1 MLAQVNSVLMQLP
14 WNDWEIG
21 PNEIEVLQRED
32 GTDWKLGEGASG
44 SVRSQRAAAVTPA
57 SSCLRG
63 QGRQDG
69 MCRGCQPGGGWE
81 LGVHDGRQGGC
92 WGCWSG
98 HVLGRPDAVPPLS
111 QRLARRCSRPSAAGR
126 WWR

>member
-1 MLAQVNSVLMQLP
+1 MTLRSTADPDANDTGVLRPGCGAEWRARAQVNSVLMQLP

-44 SVRSQRAAAVTPA
+44 SVRGPFAAATTVA
-57 SSCLRG
+57 STCTRG

-69 MCRGCQPGGGWE
+69 
-81 LGVHDGRQGGC
+81 
-92 WGCWSG
+92 S
-98 HVLGRPDAVPPLS
+98 
-111 QRLARRCSRPSAAGR
+111 SRDCHAGSV
-126 WWR
+126 